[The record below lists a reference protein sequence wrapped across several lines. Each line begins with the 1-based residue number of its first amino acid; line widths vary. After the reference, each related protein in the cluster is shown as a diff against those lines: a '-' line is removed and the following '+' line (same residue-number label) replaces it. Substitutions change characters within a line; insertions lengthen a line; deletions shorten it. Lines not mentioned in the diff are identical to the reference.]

1 MLKSLKTFMDAQIG
15 SMRDD
20 SKHPGNTERSYKFA
34 TAMLLL
40 EMTRADFEVKEAE
53 LSAVSSAIQ
62 RGFEL
67 SDEDTRELLELAK
80 SEIDQATSFYEFTRQ
95 INDELSNEKK
105 RYIVELLWR
114 VAYADGELD
123 KYEDNFIRKIAELL
137 HVRHSELIKA
147 KHRVLAELD

>member
-1 MLKSLKTFMDAQIG
+1 MDAQIG

-20 SKHPGNTERSYKFA
+20 SKHPRNTERSYKFA

-40 EMTRADFEVKEAE
+40 EMTRADFEVKETE

-67 SDEDTRELLELAK
+67 SDEDTRELLELAE
-80 SEIDQATSFYEFTRQ
+80 SEIDQATSLYEFTHQ
-95 INDELSNEKK
+95 INNELSNEKK

-123 KYEDNFIRKIAELL
+123 KYEDNFVRKIAELL

-147 KHRVLAELD
+147 KHRVQAELD